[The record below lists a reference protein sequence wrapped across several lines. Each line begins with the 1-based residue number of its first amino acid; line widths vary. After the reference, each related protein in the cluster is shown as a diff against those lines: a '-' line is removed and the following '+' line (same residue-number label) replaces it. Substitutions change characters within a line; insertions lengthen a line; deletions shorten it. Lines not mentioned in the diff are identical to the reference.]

1 NSEMNNKKYQ
11 IKIEKDRLFFIT
23 TSFKAEQK
31 SVLPKGIYTKEFASM
46 LSASAACMFVY
57 MVISFASDEIIFIHL
72 LIIILTFIA
81 AFLGS
86 RKFLFKEKYMEV
98 VFDRTD
104 NTVRITLTGIIKA
117 TKEEIPLD
125 NIKSID
131 VGSKKF
137 TPENIDGINF
147 VEKISLQHGSF
158 VPGLRDEEEFI
169 TLSLKLNNGSERTIY
184 SERIEGKI
192 GGEPELPLKEMSSF
206 LVTKKK

>member
-1 NSEMNNKKYQ
+1 MNNKKEYQ
-11 IKIEKDRLFFIT
+11 IKIGKNRLFFTT
-23 TSFKAEQK
+23 TSFRPEKK

-46 LSASAACMFVY
+46 LSASAACVFVY
-57 MVISFASDEIIFIHL
+57 MVISSTSDEIIFIHL

-86 RKFLFKEKYMEV
+86 RRFLFKEKYMEV
-98 VFDRTD
+98 VFDRPD
-104 NTVRITLTGIIKA
+104 NTVRITLTGIIK
-117 TKEEIPLD
+117 TTIEEIPMD

-137 TPENIDGINF
+137 IPENIDGINF

-169 TLSLKLNNGSERTIY
+169 TLSLRLNDGSERLFY
-184 SERIEGKI
+184 AGRLEE
-192 GGEPELPLKEMSSF
+192 EPDIPLKEMRSF